1 MLHVSFSKLKY
12 ARFFL
17 NNIMSESMGNN
28 AINPFEVALKQ
39 LEEAAKLVGIDRG
52 THDVLAQPKRVLTVS
67 LPTRMDSG
75 EIRVFTGFRS
85 QHNDARGPFK
95 GGIRYHPQVSL
106 DEVKALSMWM
116 TWKCAIADIPYG
128 GGKGGIICN
137 PKQMS
142 IVELERMT
150 RRYAYAIADII
161 GPRTDIPA
169 PDVYTGGKEMS
180 WIMDT
185 YSALKGNFVQP
196 EVITGKPI
204 AIGGSLGRN
213 EATGRGLAYTVRE
226 AAKKMEIDMK
236 QATFVV
242 QGFGNAGQFSSKLV
256 EEQGAKMIAASDSQ
270 GAIINTNGISVDE
283 LMKFKRE
290 TGSIVGFEDA
300 KSITN
305 DALLETECTILIP
318 AALENQITKNN
329 ADKIKTQII
338 AEAANGPT
346 TPEADEILFKKDI
359 LVIPDVLANG
369 GGVTVSYFEWL
380 QNLRRDYW
388 TEEEVN
394 KRLDINITKSF
405 YDVYDTHTKYKIDMR
420 KAATLLAV
428 KRVVEAINIRGLWP

>member
-1 MLHVSFSKLKY
+1 MSSSN
-12 ARFFL
+12 L
-17 NNIMSESMGNN
+17 NEK
-28 AINPFEVALKQ
+28 INPFEVALKQ
-39 LEEAAKLVGIDRG
+39 LEEASKILNLDKGMLEI
-52 THDVLAQPKRVLTVS
+52 LSNPKRILTVS
-67 LPTRMDSG
+67 IPTRMDDGS
-75 EIRVFTGFRS
+75 IKVFTGYRS
-85 QHNDARGPFK
+85 QHNDARGPHK
-95 GGIRYHPQVSL
+95 GGIRYHPDVTL

-116 TWKCAIADIPYG
+116 TWKCAIANIPYG

-142 IVELERMT
+142 ENELERMT
-150 RRYAYAIADII
+150 RRFAYLIADII
-161 GPRTDIPA
+161 GPYRDIPA
-169 PDVYTGGKEMS
+169 PDVYTGGKEMA

-185 YSALKGNFVQP
+185 YSALKGNYVQP

-270 GAIINTNGISVDE
+270 GAIIKTDGISVDA
-283 LMKFKRE
+283 LMEFKRE
-290 TGSIVGFEDA
+290 TGSIVGFGDA

-305 DALLETECTILIP
+305 DELLETECTILIP

-405 YDVYDTHTKYKIDMR
+405 YDVYDTHTKYKVDMR

>member
-1 MLHVSFSKLKY
+1 MSSSN
-12 ARFFL
+12 L
-17 NNIMSESMGNN
+17 NEK
-28 AINPFEVALKQ
+28 INPFEVALQQ
-39 LEEAAKLVGIDRG
+39 LEEASKILNLDKGMLEI
-52 THDVLAQPKRVLTVS
+52 LSNPKRILTVS
-67 LPTRMDSG
+67 IPTRMDDGS
-75 EIRVFTGFRS
+75 IKVFTGYRS
-85 QHNDARGPFK
+85 QHNDARGPHK
-95 GGIRYHPQVSL
+95 GGIRYHPDVTL

-116 TWKCAIADIPYG
+116 TWKCAIANIPYG

-142 IVELERMT
+142 ENELERMT
-150 RRYAYAIADII
+150 RRFAYLIADVI
-161 GPRTDIPA
+161 GPYRDIPA
-169 PDVYTGGKEMS
+169 PDVYTGGKEMA

-185 YSALKGNFVQP
+185 YSALKGNYVQP

-270 GAIINTNGISVDE
+270 GSIIKTDGISVDA

-305 DALLETECTILIP
+305 DELLETECTILIP

>member
-1 MLHVSFSKLKY
+1 
-12 ARFFL
+12 
-17 NNIMSESMGNN
+17 MSSSNLSEK
-28 AINPFEVALKQ
+28 INPFEVALTQ
-39 LEEAAKLVGIDRG
+39 LEEASKILNLEKGMLEI
-52 THDVLAQPKRVLTVS
+52 LSNPKRILTVS
-67 LPTRMDSG
+67 IPTRMDDGS
-75 EIRVFTGFRS
+75 IKVFTGYRS
-85 QHNDARGPFK
+85 QHNDARGPHK
-95 GGIRYHPQVSL
+95 GGIRYHPDVTL

-116 TWKCAIADIPYG
+116 TWKCAIANIPYG

-142 IVELERMT
+142 ENELERMT
-150 RRYAYAIADII
+150 RRFAYLIADII
-161 GPRTDIPA
+161 GPYRDIPA
-169 PDVYTGGKEMS
+169 PDVYTGGKEMA

-185 YSALKGNFVQP
+185 YSALKGNYVQP

-270 GAIINTNGISVDE
+270 GAIIKTDGISVDA
-283 LMKFKRE
+283 LMEFKRE
-290 TGSIVGFEDA
+290 TGSIVGFGDA

-305 DALLETECTILIP
+305 DELLETECTILIP

-405 YDVYDTHTKYKIDMR
+405 YDVYDTHTKYKVDMR

>member
-1 MLHVSFSKLKY
+1 
-12 ARFFL
+12 
-17 NNIMSESMGNN
+17 MSSSNLSEK
-28 AINPFEVALKQ
+28 INPFEVALTQ
-39 LEEAAKLVGIDRG
+39 LEEASKILNLEKGMLEI
-52 THDVLAQPKRVLTVS
+52 LSNPKRILTVS
-67 LPTRMDSG
+67 IPTRMDDGS
-75 EIRVFTGFRS
+75 IKVFTGYRS
-85 QHNDARGPFK
+85 QHNDARGPHK
-95 GGIRYHPQVSL
+95 GGIRYHPDVTL

-116 TWKCAIADIPYG
+116 TWKCAIANIPYG

-142 IVELERMT
+142 ENELERMT
-150 RRYAYAIADII
+150 RRFAYLIADII
-161 GPRTDIPA
+161 GPYRDIPA
-169 PDVYTGGKEMS
+169 PDVYTGGKEMA

-185 YSALKGNFVQP
+185 YSALKGNYVQP

-270 GAIINTNGISVDE
+270 GSIIKTDGIAVDA

-305 DALLETECTILIP
+305 DELLETECTILIP

-405 YDVYDTHTKYKIDMR
+405 YDVYDTHTKYKVDMR

>member
-1 MLHVSFSKLKY
+1 
-12 ARFFL
+12 
-17 NNIMSESMGNN
+17 MSSSNSNEK
-28 AINPFEVALKQ
+28 INPYEVALKQ
-39 LEEAAKLVGIDRG
+39 LQEASKILNLDNGMFEI
-52 THDVLAQPKRVLTVS
+52 LSKPKRILTVS
-67 LPTRMDSG
+67 IPTKMDDGS
-75 EIRVFTGFRS
+75 IKVFTGFRS
-85 QHNDARGPFK
+85 QHNDARGPHK
-95 GGIRYHPQVSL
+95 GGIRYHPDVTL

-116 TWKCAIADIPYG
+116 TWKCAIANIPYG

-142 IVELERMT
+142 ENELERMT
-150 RRYAYAIADII
+150 RRFAYLISDVI
-161 GPRTDIPA
+161 GPYRDIPA
-169 PDVYTGGKEMS
+169 PDVYTGGKEMA

-185 YSALKGNFVQP
+185 YSTLKGNYVQP

-226 AAKKMEIDMK
+226 AAKKRGIDMK
-236 QATFVV
+236 QATVVV

-256 EEQGAKMIAASDSQ
+256 EEQGAKIIAASDSQ
-270 GAIINTNGISVDE
+270 GAIINTNGISMDA
-283 LMKFKRE
+283 LMKFKKE
-290 TGSIVGFEDA
+290 KGSIVGFGDA

-305 DALLETECTILIP
+305 DELLETECTILIP
-318 AALENQITKNN
+318 AALENQITNHN

-346 TPEADEILFKKDI
+346 TPEADEILYKKDI

-380 QNLRRDYW
+380 QNLRREYW

-394 KRLDINITKSF
+394 NRLDMNITKSF
-405 YDVYDTHTKYKIDMR
+405 FDVYDTHEKYKVDMR

-428 KRVVEAINIRGLWP
+428 QRVVEAINIRGLWP